1 MLPLEHKV
9 REFPGCAVVRA
20 LCFHYESA
28 GSIPGQGT
36 KILQATWCDQKNKM
50 EKKFFFWSQSQS
62 LYMV

>member
-28 GSIPGQGT
+28 VSILGQGT

-50 EKKFFFWSQSQS
+50 EKNFFF
-62 LYMV
+62 